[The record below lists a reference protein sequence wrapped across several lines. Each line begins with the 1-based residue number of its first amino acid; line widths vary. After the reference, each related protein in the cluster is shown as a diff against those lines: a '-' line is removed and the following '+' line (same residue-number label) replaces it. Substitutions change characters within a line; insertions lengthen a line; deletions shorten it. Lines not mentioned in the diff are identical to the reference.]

1 MTTLYELLGA
11 LPDDDAEGLR
21 SAFRKAAKTAHP
33 DTNPDDPD
41 ASLRFRQLVRAHDIL
56 SDDEQRAAY
65 DQLLALA
72 QLAPG
77 SKSKSTII
85 YEAMHKIAS
94 NTIAAT
100 VISGTLVGGYAL
112 FGLAMEAPAVPDKTV
127 EVVARQPIEVAAPA
141 ATMQP
146 DAAAARVERRDA
158 REDAA
163 APDEA
168 MATGTVWPTSRAE
181 PIPILELIPNL
192 SASDAKSYRIR
203 GIFAYRDGDLYR
215 ALADFDLA
223 ILRDPNYAEAY
234 VDRGIVLYRIGQF
247 DRAFADMT
255 KAKRIA
261 SANRTKATVPLPA
274 PRRTSSV
281 MVRDA
286 PHIAASDRYAEVP
299 ALSSAFRDATI
310 IRRPS
315 NLTDHFG
322 AFAGRGGP
330 STGGNSFR

>member
-72 QLAPG
+72 LSPG
-77 SKSKSTII
+77 SKSRSTII
-85 YEAMHKIAS
+85 YETIHKVSS
-94 NTIAAT
+94 NIIAAT
-100 VISGTLVGGYAL
+100 VISGVLVGGYAL
-112 FGLAMEAPAVPDKTV
+112 FGLAWEAPAVPEKTV
-127 EVVARQPIEVAAPA
+127 EIVARQPIEVAAA
-141 ATMQP
+141 APTVQP
-146 DAAAARVERRDA
+146 DAATARVERRDA

-163 APDEA
+163 TIPDEA
-168 MATGTVWPTSRAE
+168 MATGTVWPTNRAE
-181 PIPILELIPNL
+181 PIPIFDLIPNL
-192 SASDAKSYRIR
+192 QLSDAKSYRKR

-223 ILRDPNYAEAY
+223 ILHDPNYAEAY
-234 VDRGIVLYRIGQF
+234 VDRGIVLYRMGQF

-255 KAKRIA
+255 RAKRIG
-261 SANRTKATVPLPA
+261 SVSRPKATIPLPA

-281 MVRDA
+281 TVRDA
-286 PHIAASDRYAEVP
+286 LNIAAGDHYAEVP
-299 ALSSAFRDATI
+299 ALSM
-310 IRRPS
+310 PS
-315 NLTDHFG
+315 TDHFG

-330 STGGNSFR
+330 STGGRSFR

>member
-33 DTNPDDPD
+33 DTNPDDAD

-85 YEAMHKIAS
+85 YETIHKVAS

-100 VISGTLVGGYAL
+100 VISGVLVGSYAL
-112 FGLAMEAPAVPDKTV
+112 FGLALEAPANPEKTV
-127 EVVARQPIEVAAPA
+127 EIVARQPIEVTATA
-141 ATMQP
+141 ATVQVQS
-146 DAAAARVERRDA
+146 DAAARVERRDA

-168 MATGTVWPTSRAE
+168 MATGTVWPTERAE
-181 PIPILELIPNL
+181 PIPVIDLIANFPAN
-192 SASDAKSYRIR
+192 DAKSYRRR

-234 VDRGIVLYRIGQF
+234 IDRGIVLYRMRQF

-255 KAKRIA
+255 RAKLIG
-261 SANRTKATVPLPA
+261 SVNRTKASPQLTA
-274 PRRTSSV
+274 PRRTSSLR
-281 MVRDA
+281 VRDA
-286 PHIAASDRYAEVP
+286 LDMAASDHYLDPGIQSLPSERRRSGRF
-299 ALSSAFRDATI
+299 L
-310 IRRPS
+310 IRRIISAPWRAAAAPPPPA
-315 NLTDHFG
+315 T
-322 AFAGRGGP
+322 P
-330 STGGNSFR
+330 

>member
-72 QLAPG
+72 LTLG
-77 SKSKSTII
+77 SKSKSKSTII
-85 YEAMHKIAS
+85 YETIHKVAS

-100 VISGTLVGGYAL
+100 VIAGVMVASYAL
-112 FGLAMEAPAVPDKTV
+112 FGLALEAPDVPEKTV
-127 EVVARQPIEVAAPA
+127 EIVARQPIEVAAPA
-141 ATMQP
+141 PTVQT

-168 MATGTVWPTSRAE
+168 MATGTVWPTNRAE
-181 PIPILELIPNL
+181 PIPILDLIPNL
-192 SASDAKSYRIR
+192 QANDAKSYRNR

-223 ILRDPNYAEAY
+223 ILHDPNYAEAY
-234 VDRGIVLYRIGQF
+234 VDRGIVLYRMGQF

-255 KAKRIA
+255 RAKRIG
-261 SANRTKATVPLPA
+261 SANRPKATVPLQA

-281 MVRDA
+281 TGRDA
-286 PHIAASDRYAEVP
+286 FNIAASGHYAEVP
-299 ALSSAFRDATI
+299 ALSMPRETTM
-310 IRRPS
+310 IRPLSDR
-315 NLTDHFG
+315 TDHFG

-330 STGGNSFR
+330 STGGSSFR